1 MSSVP
6 ASAKVLVIGG
16 GPGGSYAATCLAREN
31 IDVVLLEADK
41 FPRYHVGESQLASM
55 RHFLRF
61 IDLEKEFS
69 DFGFQKKPG
78 AGFKLNQHKREGYTD
93 FISRDPGNW
102 SWNVVRSVSDEL
114 MLRYASRC
122 GANVIEETKVTEIE
136 FKGTGEEAQPV
147 AALWKNK
154 AGETGK
160 ITFDYVIDA
169 SGRNGLLSV
178 KYAKTRLYN
187 DTLKNV
193 ASWGYWKGTGK
204 YLPGTPRENSP
215 FFEALTDESGWC
227 WFIPLH
233 DGTTSVGIVQNQ
245 DISNNK
251 KAQAKER
258 GEDASTAAHYHREL
272 NLAPN
277 IQVLMG
283 DATMYKKPDAP
294 LISAA
299 SDYSYH
305 ASSYAGPHYR
315 LVGDAAVHRFC
326 VNSIAN
332 RTKIDPYFSSGVH
345 LALSGG
351 LSAAASICA
360 VIRGHCTEAEAIKYH
375 HKKVDS
381 AYTRFL
387 LVVLSA
393 YQQIRVQTVPVF
405 SKEDNFDEAFDFF
418 RPIIQGN
425 SDTGKKLAGD
435 DLSKTVEFLATHA
448 FEPSL
453 PEERAEA
460 VSQYGDVVDKLPASL
475 SNDNVDDIKARNILK
490 GIAIRKLMRTEDVM
504 HINNESLDILEGYRM
519 VMQRGQ
525 LGLEKA

>member
-93 FISRDPGNW
+93 FIARDPGNW

-114 MLRYASRC
+114 MLRYSSRC
-122 GANVIEETKVTEIE
+122 GAKVIEETKVTEIE
-136 FKGTGEEAQPV
+136 FKGTGEAAQPI

-160 ITFDYVIDA
+160 ITFDFVVDA
-169 SGRNGLLSV
+169 SGRNGLISN
-178 KYAKTRLYN
+178 KYAKSRVYN

-193 ASWGYWKGTGK
+193 ASWGYWKGTGS

-233 DGTTSVGIVQNQ
+233 DGTTSIGIVQNQ
-245 DISNNK
+245 DISNEK
-251 KAQAKER
+251 KAAAKER
-258 GEDASTAAHYHREL
+258 GEDGSTAAHYHREL
-272 NLAPN
+272 KLAPN

-283 DATMYKKPDAP
+283 DATMFKKPDAP
-294 LISAA
+294 MISAA

-315 LVGDAAVHRFC
+315 LVGDAAAF
-326 VNSIAN
+326 
-332 RTKIDPYFSSGVH
+332 IDPYFSSGVH
-345 LALSGG
+345 LALSAG

-360 VIRGHCTEAEAIKYH
+360 VIKGQCTEADAAKFH

-381 AYTRFL
+381 SYTRFL

-393 YQQIRVQTVPVF
+393 YQQIRVQTVPVY
-405 SKEDNFDEAFDFF
+405 SKDDNFDEAFDFF

-425 SDTGKKLAGD
+425 SDTGKKLVGD

-453 PEERAEA
+453 PEERAA
-460 VSQYGDVVDKLPASL
+460 ATSQYGEVIDKLPASL
-475 SNDNVDDIKARNILK
+475 SNDNVEDLKSRNILK
-490 GIAIRKLMRTEDVM
+490 GIAIRKLMRTEDSL
-504 HINNESLDILEGYRM
+504 HINNETLDVLEGYRL
-519 VMQRGQ
+519 VMQHGN
-525 LGLEKA
+525 LGLEKVAE

>member
-6 ASAKVLVIGG
+6 PSAKVLVIGG

-61 IDLEKEFS
+61 IDLEKEYS
-69 DFGFQKKPG
+69 EFGFQKKPG

-93 FISRDPGNW
+93 FISRDPGNH
-102 SWNVVRSVSDEL
+102 SWNVVRSISDEL
-114 MLRYASRC
+114 MLRYAARC
-122 GANVIEETKVTEIE
+122 GAKVIEETKVTEIE
-136 FKGTGEEAQPV
+136 FKGTGDAAQPI

-160 ITFDYVIDA
+160 ITFDFVVDA
-169 SGRNGLLSV
+169 SGRNGLISN
-178 KYAKTRLYN
+178 KYAKTRVFN

-245 DISNNK
+245 DISNDK

-272 NLAPN
+272 KLAPN
-277 IQVLMG
+277 IEVLMG
-283 DATMYKKPDAP
+283 NATIFKKPDAP
-294 LISAA
+294 LVSAA

-305 ASSYAGPHYR
+305 ATAYAGSHYR
-315 LVGDAAVHRFC
+315 LVGDAACF
-326 VNSIAN
+326 
-332 RTKIDPYFSSGVH
+332 IDPYFSSGVH

-360 VIRGHCTEAEAIKYH
+360 VIRGQCTEPDAVKYH

-381 AYTRFL
+381 SYTRFL

-393 YQQIRVQTVPVF
+393 YQQIRVQSVPVF
-405 SKEDNFDEAFDFF
+405 SKDDNFDEAFDFF

-425 SDTGKKLAGD
+425 SDTGKKLVGD
-435 DLSKTVEFLATHA
+435 DLKKTVEFLGTHA
-448 FEPSL
+448 FEPSQ
-453 PEERAEA
+453 PEERVE
-460 VSQYGDVVDKLPASL
+460 VISTYGDVVDKLPATL
-475 SNDNVDDIKARNILK
+475 SNDNVDDQRARNILK
-490 GIAIRKLMRTEDVM
+490 GIAIRKLMRTEDSL
-504 HINNESLDILEGYRM
+504 HINNETLDVLEGYRM
-519 VMQRGQ
+519 VMERGN
-525 LGLEKA
+525 LGLIKVDESM

>member
-6 ASAKVLVIGG
+6 TSAKVLVIGG

-41 FPRYHVGESQLASM
+41 FPRYHVGESQLASL

-61 IDLEKEFS
+61 IDLEKEYS

-102 SWNVVRSVSDEL
+102 SWNVVRSISDDL
-114 MLRYASRC
+114 MLRYAARC

-136 FKGTGEEAQPV
+136 FNGTGDEAQPV

-154 AGETGK
+154 AGQTGK
-160 ITFDYVIDA
+160 ITFDFVVDA
-169 SGRNGLLSV
+169 SGRNGLISV
-178 KYAKTRLYN
+178 KYSKTRIFN

-245 DISNNK
+245 DISNGK
-251 KAQAKER
+251 KAEAKQR

-272 NLAPN
+272 KLAPN
-277 IQVLMG
+277 VEVLMG
-283 DATMYKKPDAP
+283 DATMFKKDDAP

-305 ASSYAGPHYR
+305 ASSYAGSHYR
-315 LVGDAAVHRFC
+315 LVGDAACF
-326 VNSIAN
+326 
-332 RTKIDPYFSSGVH
+332 IDPYFSSGVH

-360 VIRGHCTEAEAIKYH
+360 VIRGQCTEAEAVKYH

-381 AYTRFL
+381 SYTRFL

-435 DLSKTVEFLATHA
+435 DLQATVRFLGTHA
-448 FEPSL
+448 FESSY
-453 PEERAEA
+453 PEERAELVA
-460 VSQYGDVVDKLPASL
+460 KYGEVVDKLPAAL
-475 SNDNVDDIKARNILK
+475 NTDNVEDVKARNILK
-490 GIAIRKLMRTEDVM
+490 GIAIRKIMRTEDVM

-519 VMQRGQ
+519 VMQRGN